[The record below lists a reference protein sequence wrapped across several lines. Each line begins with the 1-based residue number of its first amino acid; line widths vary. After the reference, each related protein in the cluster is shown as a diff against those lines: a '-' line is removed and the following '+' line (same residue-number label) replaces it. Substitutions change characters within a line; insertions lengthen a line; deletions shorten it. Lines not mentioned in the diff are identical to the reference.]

1 MRLKNHY
8 TLIDSI
14 KIPYE
19 CARFWTVVRMLIVL
33 VQRLEPTLQ
42 VLVTAMFINRAMLLL
57 NGKETM
63 SNLALP
69 IILLGI
75 LLALSRV
82 YDAVV
87 LLINCKIEN
96 ALRISF
102 RNAIVH
108 KRAKMQYTY
117 IENPETWNLI
127 LRVSNEPEQHIM
139 QGLSSVTG
147 IAGII
152 ITSIGI
158 LSILVF
164 NVWWAAIAI
173 LIIMIPMVIIAI
185 KSGTSQYELDREL
198 TNTTRKYEYFSNLL
212 ISRES
217 VNERSV
223 FSFHKQLNPKWS
235 ILYETARV
243 KFMEVFV
250 QWTKRSK
257 IGSVIMSLF
266 VTLIALAILPPLA
279 TGEMTVGLYI
289 ALVQAAAGMV
299 QLIASDLP
307 DLIVQQAKY
316 TEYCKDISAF
326 AKLEDTDGALDLP
339 AEKIPDFQTLEFINV
354 VFKYPGTEKIV
365 LNELSFKL
373 IKGKHYALVGINGA
387 GKSTI
392 VKLIL
397 GLYNNYDGE
406 ILLNGKNITFLTQ
419 AERKS
424 LVSVLFQDFAQY
436 PLSFLENIA
445 IADSLRIG
453 DEDVAER
460 VLAVSK
466 QIGLQETIDDLPN
479 GIFTHLGKIEKN
491 GQDLSGGQWQR
502 VAIARTILSP
512 APIHIL
518 DEPTSAADP
527 IKESELYKEFE
538 MISRG
543 WTTIFISHRLGSTK
557 LADEVLLIN
566 EGKVAEQGTHE
577 ELMQIGGIY
586 CAMYE
591 SQRRWYQ

>member
-42 VLVTAMFINRAMLLL
+42 VLVTAMFINRAVLLL
-57 NGKETM
+57 NGKETI
-63 SNLALP
+63 SYLALP

-96 ALRISF
+96 ALRINF

-117 IENPETWNLI
+117 IENPNTWNLI

-198 TNTTRKYEYFSNLL
+198 TDTTRKYEYFSNLL

-316 TEYCKDISAF
+316 IEYCKDISAF

-339 AEKIPDFQTLEFINV
+339 AGKIPEFQTLEFINV

-365 LNELSFKL
+365 LNKLSFKL

-406 ILLNGKNITFLTQ
+406 ILLNGKNITILTQ

-538 MISRG
+538 TISRG

-557 LADEVLLIN
+557 LADEILLIN